1 MKRKITL
8 TCKMKKK
15 GFLGIPYTITEK
27 KTVEVDEELYEHLK
41 AQEESKKKSKSKK
54 TKDKQPQPY
63 SIEEMMF
70 YDDLF
75 GD

>member
-1 MKRKITL
+1 MKHKIQIETE
-8 TCKMKKK
+8 TIKK
-15 GFLGIPYTITEK
+15 GFLGIPRKVKEK
-27 KTVEVDEELYEHLK
+27 KTVVVDGKTYRKLME
-41 AQEESKKKSKSKK
+41 QEKRKRKNTSR
-54 TKDKQPQPY
+54 PY

>member
-1 MKRKITL
+1 MSILKHKITIEL
-8 TCKMKKK
+8 KKKKK
-15 GFLGIPYTITEK
+15 GLFGYRTVIEK
-27 KTVEVDEELYEHLK
+27 KTVEVDGKTYRKLME
-41 AQEESKKKSKSKK
+41 QEKRNKK
-54 TKDKQPQPY
+54 PRPY